1 MGSLTLSLCV
11 FVSPDFLTLS
21 ARGTPAA
28 ALLLRPSCL
37 PDAPPRASPSCCE
50 RRCAELTSHAAVPR
64 SPPRPRAQVS
74 AALAPRTQSRVP
86 LGALPTNTTR
96 PRSSLTRAA
105 PTVVAR
111 TPPPPVKAWRPPP
124 PAADPAAAQRSA
136 AAVAASAAIATA
148 AVVATESQMKV
159 VAELAEAA
167 VQSATAQQQ
176 VPRRPKTSAITKQ
189 NSALRVKLAASGSLV
204 DKLRRQKKALVEQL
218 RRLRASAGK
227 GERVP
232 SSCGR

>member
-1 MGSLTLSLCV
+1 
-11 FVSPDFLTLS
+11 
-21 ARGTPAA
+21 
-28 ALLLRPSCL
+28 
-37 PDAPPRASPSCCE
+37 
-50 RRCAELTSHAAVPR
+50 
-64 SPPRPRAQVS
+64 
-74 AALAPRTQSRVP
+74 
-86 LGALPTNTTR
+86 
-96 PRSSLTRAA
+96 
-105 PTVVAR
+105 
-111 TPPPPVKAWRPPP
+111 
-124 PAADPAAAQRSA
+124 
-136 AAVAASAAIATA
+136 
-148 AVVATESQMKV
+148 MKV

>member
-1 MGSLTLSLCV
+1 MT
-11 FVSPDFLTLS
+11 
-21 ARGTPAA
+21 
-28 ALLLRPSCL
+28 
-37 PDAPPRASPSCCE
+37 
-50 RRCAELTSHAAVPR
+50 
-64 SPPRPRAQVS
+64 
-74 AALAPRTQSRVP
+74 RT
-86 LGALPTNTTR
+86 T
-96 PRSSLTRAA
+96 

-124 PAADPAAAQRSA
+124 PIADSAADQRSA

-148 AVVATESQMKV
+148 AIVATDSRMKV
-159 VAELAEAA
+159 VTELAEAA

-176 VPRRPKTSAITKQ
+176 VPRRPKMSAITKQ
-189 NSALRVKLAASGSLV
+189 NSALHVKLAASESLV
-204 DKLRRQKKALVEQL
+204 EKIRRQKKALVEQL